1 MGRILSMAQQ
11 SIEEVIQKLATMDH
25 AGLVQALMNLDCDF
39 PVDFTLEY
47 LRELNEEKLRHLYL
61 ALTTAARRQTISA
74 AG

>member
-1 MGRILSMAQQ
+1 MGRVLSMAQ
-11 SIEEVIQKLATMDH
+11 SIEEVIQELATMDH
-25 AGLVQALMNLDCDF
+25 AGLIQALMNLDCDF

-61 ALTTAARRQTISA
+61 ALAAAARRRVVSA